1 MRKPPQWLFS
11 LRKTIATPDLR
22 LLVFP
27 FAAAG
32 ATALRPLMMR
42 LPDSV
47 EVLGV
52 ALPGR
57 ERRFG
62 EHPETSHSEIVG
74 AVGEELAGREPMPTY
89 AFGHSMGAG
98 LVLALAL
105 MKPDL
110 CQSVVISG
118 RKSTGRPQGAVQSM
132 TDDEV
137 VGFLGAAGNTSR
149 QLLKEPFWRDKL
161 IALFRSDMELN
172 ERVLQATESGTL
184 SQHLLVIGGAG
195 DQYVDAEGL
204 TAWDQR
210 TSGRCDVRVFPGN
223 HFFLLD
229 SENLTSIAEA
239 VYKFIA

>member
-1 MRKPPQWLFS
+1 MRKPPQWLFP
-11 LRKTIATPDLR
+11 LRKTTAGSDIR

-42 LPDSV
+42 LPESV

-62 EHPETSHSEIVG
+62 EQPGTTHSEIVR
-74 AVGEELAGREPMPTY
+74 AVAEELADREPMPTY

-98 LVLALAL
+98 LALALAL
-105 MKPDL
+105 MEPDL
-110 CQSVVISG
+110 CQGVVVSG
-118 RKSTGRPQGAVQSM
+118 RKPTGRPLGAVHSM
-132 TDDEV
+132 AGDEIV
-137 VGFLGAAGNTSR
+137 AFLGTAGNTSQ
-149 QLLKEPFWRDKL
+149 QLLEEPFWRDKM
-161 IALFRSDMELN
+161 ITLFRSDMELN
-172 ERVLQATESGTL
+172 ERVLQATDSGTL

-210 TSGRCDVRVFPGN
+210 TSGRCDVMVFPGN
-223 HFFLLD
+223 HFFLLN
-229 SENLTSIAEA
+229 SENLTPVAEA
-239 VYKFIA
+239 LYKFIA

>member
-11 LRKTIATPDLR
+11 LRKTTAIPDLR

-32 ATALRPLMMR
+32 ATALRPLVIR

-62 EHPETSHSEIVG
+62 EDPGTSHSEIVE
-74 AVGEELAGREPMPTY
+74 AVGQALAGREPMPTY
-89 AFGHSMGAG
+89 AFGHSMGGG
-98 LVLALAL
+98 LALALAL

-110 CQSVVISG
+110 CQSVIISG
-118 RKSTGRPQGAVQSM
+118 RKPTGRPLGAVQSM
-132 TDDEV
+132 TDDEIV
-137 VGFLGAAGNTSR
+137 TFLGTAGNTSR
-149 QLLKEPFWRDKL
+149 QLLKEPFWRGKL
-161 IALFRSDMELN
+161 IALFRSDMALN
-172 ERVLQATESGTL
+172 EHVLQATDSGTL
-184 SQHLLVIGGAG
+184 SQHLLVIGGTG
-195 DQYVDAEGL
+195 DQYVDTGGL
-204 TAWDQR
+204 AAWDQR
-210 TSGRCDVRVFPGN
+210 TTGRCEVRVFPGN

-229 SENLTSIAEA
+229 PENLTSIAETI
-239 VYKFIA
+239 YKFIA

>member
-11 LRKTIATPDLR
+11 LRRTTAIPDLR

-32 ATALRPLMMR
+32 ATALRPLMMQ

-62 EHPETSHSEIVG
+62 EPPRTSHPEIVA
-74 AVGEELAGREPMPTY
+74 AVGEELADREPMPTY

-110 CQSVVISG
+110 CLGVVISG
-118 RKSTGRPQGAVQSM
+118 RKPTGRPLGAVQSM

-137 VGFLGAAGNTSR
+137 VAFLGAAGNTSR
-149 QLLKEPFWRDKL
+149 QLLKEPFWRAKL
-161 IALFRSDMELN
+161 IALFRSDMALN

-184 SQHLLVIGGAG
+184 SQHLLVVGGDR
-195 DQYVDAEGL
+195 DQYVDAGGL
-204 TAWDQR
+204 PAWDQR
-210 TSGRCDVRVFPGN
+210 TTGRCDVRVFPGN

-229 SENLTSIAEA
+229 PENLTPLAEA
-239 VYKFIA
+239 IYKFIA